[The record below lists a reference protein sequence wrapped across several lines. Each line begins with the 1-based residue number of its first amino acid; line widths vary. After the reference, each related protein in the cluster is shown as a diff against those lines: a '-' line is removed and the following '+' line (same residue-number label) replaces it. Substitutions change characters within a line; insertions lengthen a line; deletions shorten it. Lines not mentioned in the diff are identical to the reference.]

1 MGISLETPRG
11 AVKDNAPRKFGRSGV
26 SEHDQVVSLSMS
38 FTFLEF
44 LKASMMS

>member
-26 SEHDQVVSLSMS
+26 SEHDQVVLYRCPLHSWSS
-38 FTFLEF
+38 
-44 LKASMMS
+44 